1 MVVKKDKSQEER
13 AEYQTK
19 IKRKESDIENFQ
31 KKQKSFEQSA
41 NGFNSTLN
49 TAYGNLR
56 EVHDNERRWG
66 VSMDK
71 QIEADSRKASE
82 VAKLVRDQNEQI
94 SQYFK
99 QTKKKTLN
107 EIDELERERKAL
119 PWD

>member
-19 IKRKESDIENFQ
+19 IKRKEADIEDFQ
-31 KKQKSFEQSA
+31 KNQKSFEQSV
-41 NGFNSTLN
+41 NGFNETLN

-56 EVHDNERRWG
+56 EVHDNDRRWG
-66 VSMDK
+66 ITMDK
-71 QIEADSRKASE
+71 QIEADSRKVSE
-82 VAKLVRDQNEQI
+82 VVKLVQDQNEQI
-94 SQYFK
+94 SQFFK

-107 EIDELERERKAL
+107 EIDELEGEKKAL